1 MEILIGLVFAG
12 SPLLM
17 MGGLLWVWQRFCER
31 RKLWIARQIEL
42 TDAIH
47 CAFGAAAAPTVTRS
61 WSGVWTVTMAV
72 DFERA
77 SLVGSLARIT
87 DDFFERRELS
97 DASRLRIVLTRR
109 ERRWMAAVTNRRNDA
124 REAIALPSLSS
135 RPMVERA
142 S

>member
-1 MEILIGLVFAG
+1 
-12 SPLLM
+12 
-17 MGGLLWVWQRFCER
+17 
-31 RKLWIARQIEL
+31 
-42 TDAIH
+42 
-47 CAFGAAAAPTVTRS
+47 
-61 WSGVWTVTMAV
+61 MAV

-109 ERRWMAAVTNRRNDA
+109 ERRWMAAGTNRRNDA